1 MKIGLGIDTG
11 GTCTDA
17 VLFDFEENMVLA
29 TAKAITTKEDL
40 SIGILNA
47 IDSLPAS
54 YLPEIVRVALSTT
67 LATNAVVE
75 NKGGRAK
82 LLMMNAYR
90 KVVSDAGKHY
100 GLPPMEDIRF
110 LDAELPEK
118 QDTGTESVGSEESG
132 LATES
137 VGSEES
143 GLATESV
150 GSDEPGLAIESVGSD
165 EPGSL
170 NELPGE
176 ECIISVPND
185 WKVFFEEN
193 SDWVRDADAMGI
205 VELDASLNGAILEKT
220 AKAYL
225 EATYAIPAIGG
236 FELFSEPNVLQRGA
250 GTLLNA
256 RLMPVIGDFLSS
268 VKQALVQRGIQAP
281 VVIVRSDGTLMSE
294 TFTGVRPVET
304 LLCGPAASVMGGLSL
319 SGAPDSLIVDMGG
332 TTTDMAIVRNG
343 VPLKAEDGIRIGKW
357 KTYVKGVYID
367 TFGLGGDSAIRHT
380 QHGQLHLD
388 TSRIMPLS
396 MLADKWPNV
405 VGKLEKL
412 LATKYR
418 HTLPLHEFYVLVR
431 DIGRQPD
438 AASRYTEREI
448 AFCDALRN
456 GPLIW
461 MEAAEAI
468 GLDMYNLNMTRL
480 EREGV
485 VMRCGLTPTDLMHV
499 RGEFTRYNREAAM
512 LGLRFVAACTE
523 LEPTELVDRI
533 YDRIKKTLYIHLVR
547 LLLEETDPHYRK
559 HGLGIGL
566 ERVIA
571 AQWDAFS
578 QKSVQRG
585 KTEFQVR
592 HDDSDTVPSEIPPA
606 NPLTEWQKVKSKKE
620 VPPAF
625 GLLDI
630 DIRTPAVLVAIG
642 APTHIFL
649 PDVARALGTTCMLPE
664 HAGVANALGAVI
676 AHISAEVRVEIR
688 LEGGPGGFAGYRVR
702 GFEGGR
708 LIENRDEAVAFAR
721 ADAEAQARAEALRR
735 GAVGELTVTSGVV
748 TQAAE
753 ARGGARI
760 ELGITVTATAVGG
773 SDIVLHGMKA
783 ELDI

>member
-1 MKIGLGIDTG
+1 MRIGLGIDTG

-17 VLFDFEENMVLA
+17 VLFDFDENKVLA
-29 TAKAITTKEDL
+29 SAKAITTKEDL
-40 SIGILNA
+40 SIGILSA
-47 IDSLPAS
+47 IDSLPPA
-54 YLPEIVRVALSTT
+54 YLTEIVRVALSTT

-90 KVVSDAGKHY
+90 KVVADAGKHY

-110 LDAELPEK
+110 LDVELPENP
-118 QDTGTESVGSEESG
+118 GTESGSGDELGNDGENDPTMESG
-132 LATES
+132 NGEGTGSGDES
-137 VGSEES
+137 QEGKGVR
-143 GLATESV
+143 
-150 GSDEPGLAIESVGSD
+150 
-165 EPGSL
+165 
-170 NELPGE
+170 
-176 ECIISVPND
+176 SVPED
-185 WKVFFEEN
+185 WKVFFDEN
-193 SDWVRDADAMGI
+193 ADWVRDADSMGI
-205 VELDASLNGAILEKT
+205 VELNASLNGAILEKT

-225 EATYAIPAIGG
+225 EETYAIPAIGG

-256 RLMPVIGDFLSS
+256 RLMPVIGGFLAS

-304 LLCGPAASVMGGLSL
+304 LLCGPAASVMGGLAL
-319 SGAPDSLIVDMGG
+319 SGSPDSLIVDMGG

-343 VPLKAEDGIRIGKW
+343 IPLKAEDGIRIGKW

-380 QHGQLHLD
+380 QHGHLHLD
-388 TSRIMPLS
+388 ATRIMPLS

-405 VGKLEKL
+405 VGKLKKL

-418 HTLPLHEFYVLVR
+418 HTLPLHEFFVLVR
-431 DIGRQPD
+431 DIGRLPD
-438 AASRYTEREI
+438 VATRYTEREI
-448 AFCDALRN
+448 AFCEALRK

-461 MEAAEAI
+461 TEAAAAI
-468 GLDMYNLNMTRL
+468 GLDIYNLNMTRL
-480 EREGV
+480 EQEGI

-499 RGEFTRYNREAAM
+499 RGEFTRYNREAAV

-523 LEPTELVDRI
+523 LEPVQLVDRI
-533 YDRIKKTLYIHLVR
+533 YDRIKKTLYVHLVR

-559 HGLGIGL
+559 HGLGTGL
-566 ERVIA
+566 ERLIA
-571 AQWDAFS
+571 ARWDAFS
-578 QKSVQRG
+578 ENFIQKG
-585 KTEFQVR
+585 
-592 HDDSDTVPSEIPPA
+592 HMDDSLQLEDTTGSDITKPPV
-606 NPLTEWQKVKSKKE
+606 NPLTEWQKVKPRKE
-620 VPPAF
+620 IPPAF
-625 GLLDI
+625 GLLGI

-649 PDVARALGTTCMLPE
+649 PDVARALGTTCILPE

-676 AHISAEVRVEIR
+676 AHVSAEVQVEIR

-702 GFEGGR
+702 GFQGSR
-708 LIENRDEAVAFAR
+708 LIQNHDEAVAFAQ
-721 ADAEAQARAEALRR
+721 ADAEAEARAEALRR
-735 GAVGELTVTSGVV
+735 GAVGELTVTSGMVS
-748 TQAAE
+748 QAAE

-760 ELGITVTATAVGG
+760 ELGMTVTATAVGG
-773 SDIVLHGMKA
+773 ADIVLRSM
-783 ELDI
+783 